1 MRIDL
6 RRAAA
11 LLAGL
16 WSGVILCIAA
26 IGAPASFAIAP
37 RDVAGQVAGQMFAR
51 EAYVGLG
58 VALILLMAIRRR
70 TRDDVEAGA
79 GSVMSANMLLVLGAL
94 FCTVLGYFALQ
105 PMMAAAKVVQGA
117 LSFGALH
124 GISAVFFV
132 LKGLLILALAWRLS
146 AA

>member
-16 WSGVILCIAA
+16 WAGVILCIAA

-94 FCTVLGYFALQ
+94 FCTVLGYFAVQ
-105 PMMAAAKVVQGA
+105 PMMAAAKVGQGA

>member
-6 RRAAA
+6 RRAAL

-16 WSGVILCIAA
+16 WAGVILGIAV
-26 IGAPASFAIAP
+26 IGAPASFAKAP
-37 RDVAGQVAGQMFAR
+37 RDVAGQVAGQMFAQ
-51 EAYVGLG
+51 EAYLGLA
-58 VALILLMAIRRR
+58 VALILLMVIRRH
-70 TRDDVEAGA
+70 TRDDVEAGQ
-79 GSVMSANMLLVLGAL
+79 GSALSANVLLVLGAL
-94 FCTVLGYFALQ
+94 FCTVLGYFAVQ
-105 PMMAAAKVVQGA
+105 PMMAAAKAGQGA

-124 GISAVFFV
+124 GISAVFFL

>member
-94 FCTVLGYFALQ
+94 FCTLLGYFALQ
-105 PMMAAAKVVQGA
+105 PMMAAAKVGQGA

>member
-16 WSGVILCIAA
+16 WAGVVLCIGV
-26 IGAPASFAIAP
+26 IGAPASFAKAP
-37 RDVAGQVAGQMFAR
+37 RDIAGQVAGQMFAH
-51 EAYVGLG
+51 EAYVSLG
-58 VALILLMAIRRR
+58 VALVLLMVIRRSSR
-70 TRDDVEAGA
+70 ADVEAGK
-79 GSVMSANMLLVLGAL
+79 GSVLSANVLLVLGAL

-105 PMMAAAKVVQGA
+105 PMIVASKAGQGA

-124 GISAVFFV
+124 GISAAFFV
-132 LKGLLILALAWRLS
+132 LKGLLVLVLAWRLS

>member
-1 MRIDL
+1 MSIDL
-6 RRAAA
+6 RRAAG

-16 WSGVILCIAA
+16 WAGVILCIGA

-37 RDVAGQVAGQMFAR
+37 RDVAGQVVGQMFAR
-51 EAYVGLG
+51 EAYLGLG

-70 TRDDVEAGA
+70 TRDDVEAGT

-94 FCTVLGYFALQ
+94 FCTVLGYFAMQ
-105 PMMAAAKVVQGA
+105 PMMAAAKAGQGA

-124 GISAVFFV
+124 GVSAAFFV
-132 LKGLLILALAWRLS
+132 LKGLLVVALAWRLS

>member
-16 WSGVILCIAA
+16 WAGVILCIAT

-37 RDVAGQVAGQMFAR
+37 RDIAGQVAGQMFAR
-51 EAYVGLG
+51 EAYLSLG

-70 TRDDVEAGA
+70 TRDHVGEGK

-105 PMMAAAKVVQGA
+105 PMMAAAKVGQGA

>member
-6 RRAAA
+6 RRAAG

-16 WSGVILCIAA
+16 WAGVILCIGV

-51 EAYVGLG
+51 EAYLGLG

-70 TRDDVEAGA
+70 TRDDVEAGT

-94 FCTVLGYFALQ
+94 FCTVLGYFAMQ
-105 PMMAAAKVVQGA
+105 PMMAAAKAGQGA

-124 GISAVFFV
+124 GVSAAFFAFKGV
-132 LKGLLILALAWRLS
+132 LVLALAWRLS

>member
-16 WSGVILCIAA
+16 WAGGILCIAA

-37 RDVAGQVAGQMFAR
+37 RDIAGQVAGQMFAR
-51 EAYVGLG
+51 EAYLSLG
-58 VALILLMAIRRR
+58 AALILLMAIRRR
-70 TRDDVEAGA
+70 TRGDVEVGK

-105 PMMAAAKVVQGA
+105 PMMAAAKEGQGA

-124 GISAVFFV
+124 GVSAVFFV

>member
-16 WSGVILCIAA
+16 WAGVILCIAA

-105 PMMAAAKVVQGA
+105 PMMAAAKVGQGV

>member
-105 PMMAAAKVVQGA
+105 PMMAAAKVGQGV

>member
-16 WSGVILCIAA
+16 WAGVILCIAA

-94 FCTVLGYFALQ
+94 CCTVLGYFAVQ
-105 PMMAAAKVVQGA
+105 PMMAAAKVGQGA

>member
-105 PMMAAAKVVQGA
+105 PMMAAAKVGQGA

>member
-16 WSGVILCIAA
+16 WAGVILCIAA
-26 IGAPASFAIAP
+26 IGAPASFAIVP
-37 RDVAGQVAGQMFAR
+37 RDIAGQVAGQMFAR
-51 EAYVGLG
+51 EAYLSLG
-58 VALILLMAIRRR
+58 AALMLLMAIRRR
-70 TRDDVEAGA
+70 TRGDVEVGK

-105 PMMAAAKVVQGA
+105 PMMAAAKMGQGA

>member
-16 WSGVILCIAA
+16 WAGVILCIAA

-105 PMMAAAKVVQGA
+105 PMMAAAKAGQSA

>member
-16 WSGVILCIAA
+16 WAGVILCIAA

-37 RDVAGQVAGQMFAR
+37 RDVAGQVARQMFAR

-105 PMMAAAKVVQGA
+105 PMMAAAKAGQGA

-124 GISAVFFV
+124 GVSAVFFV

>member
-16 WSGVILCIAA
+16 WAGVILCIAA

-105 PMMAAAKVVQGA
+105 PMMAAAKVGQGA

>member
-6 RRAAA
+6 RRAAG

-16 WSGVILCIAA
+16 WAGVILCIGV

-51 EAYVGLG
+51 EAYLGLG

-70 TRDDVEAGA
+70 TRDDVEAGT

-94 FCTVLGYFALQ
+94 FCTVLGYFAMQ
-105 PMMAAAKVVQGA
+105 PMMAAAKAGQGA
-117 LSFGALH
+117 VSFGALH
-124 GISAVFFV
+124 GVSAAFFV
-132 LKGLLILALAWRLS
+132 FKGLLVLTLAWRLS